1 MLDVL
6 ILSNNFSSMVVCI
19 FWTILRLLIK
29 SVLKKKC
36 IHQTF
41 CVEGTCHC
49 VHSFKFHSFLM
60 RASIKYIRREGEGED
75 NQKHT
80 FTCESINFPIQTV
93 YKGSNFGIICA
104 YILYGRPYRK

>member
-1 MLDVL
+1 MSQPHIELTVFENTEVILLDVL

-49 VHSFKFHSFLM
+49 VHSFKF
-60 RASIKYIRREGEGED
+60 Y
-75 NQKHT
+75 
-80 FTCESINFPIQTV
+80 
-93 YKGSNFGIICA
+93 
-104 YILYGRPYRK
+104 